1 VVSNQHT
8 EPQEIDMPDL
18 DRLNEHRSAEEDDRM
33 YEKYFPPR
41 GNSIPVSP
49 VRHPW
54 LEGKVTYCGITK
66 RLKEWVRESGLR
78 QETVRARLA
87 RKMDPVAALTTPDRD
102 GHCLKPL
109 DAEYLESHRKT
120 QQKARSGAKSI
131 SCGDDCTHVAG
142 IMAYG
147 RKIFLG
153 THNTRAEAVFA
164 FNRAV
169 DLLPGEYEASD
180 KYEADGEALDPTTRV
195 RIENAVR
202 LIFEAHGLPGEPE
215 PEQAAE

>member
-1 VVSNQHT
+1 
-8 EPQEIDMPDL
+8 MPDQ
-18 DRLNEHRSAEEDDRM
+18 DRLNENRSAEEDDRM

-41 GNSIPVSP
+41 GNSIPVSR

-78 QETVRARLA
+78 QETVRDRLA
-87 RKMDPVAALTTPDRD
+87 RKMDPVAALTTPDRV
-102 GHCLKPL
+102 GRCLKPL
-109 DAEYLESHRKT
+109 DAKYLESHRKT
-120 QQKARSGAKSI
+120 QQKARSGAISI

-142 IMAYG
+142 IMAHG
-147 RKIFLG
+147 RKLFLG
-153 THNTRAEAVFA
+153 QFGSGAEAVFA

-180 KYEADGEALDPTTRV
+180 KYKAAGEALDPTTRV

-202 LIFEAHGLPGEPE
+202 LIFEAHGFVGVLESE
-215 PEQAAE
+215 RSDD